1 MSKIKQVTCYEILR
15 NYLFLTVFDG
25 PVCPPLESPVI
36 SYEPEERSV
45 NSLEITDPPLTPR
58 KARGLVCMPQKVM
71 VQYTTLLYDDE
82 RQI

>member
-1 MSKIKQVTCYEILR
+1 MSKIKQVTCYEILQH
-15 NYLFLTVFDG
+15 YLFLTVYDG

-45 NSLEITDPPLTPR
+45 NSLEITAPLYLPLKR
-58 KARGLVCMPQKVM
+58 GGLVCMPQKVM

-82 RQI
+82 RLI

>member
-36 SYEPEERSV
+36 PYKPEERPV
-45 NSLEITDPPLTPR
+45 NSLEITAPLQLPL
-58 KARGLVCMPQKVM
+58 KRGGMVCMPQKVM